1 MSTNNLDVLVSVPSE
16 IEAAAIV
23 SVLSERGIEATAT
36 GGLTAGFKAEAPGEV
51 NVLVSAA
58 DAERAKQVL
67 DEFRTEPVTPE
78 QAGGVIF
85 FACEA
90 CEKQVS
96 FPGSARGTIESC
108 PECGEWLDVPEG

>member
-1 MSTNNLDVLVSVPSE
+1 MTTNNLDVLISVPSE

-51 NVLVSAA
+51 KVLVSAA
-58 DAERAKQVL
+58 DAERAKLVL
-67 DEFRTEPVTPE
+67 DEFRTEPVAPE
-78 QAGGVIF
+78 QAGGMILF
-85 FACEA
+85 DCEA
-90 CEKQVS
+90 CEQQVS
-96 FPGSARGTIESC
+96 FPGRARGTIESC